1 MTGCVGCPPGSQTRC
16 VVAPHPMAWGWLS
29 GGRAA
34 FFHRLTWG
42 WRCLPSL
49 GLTVCLRV
57 FFVINIQPDEKEA
70 TWRFWWLT
78 AHWRKLC
85 HVAIPTCPRSWGC
98 GLGKYPWKGENE
110 SVDSPAWHHVA
121 PAPPGSCRDGRKE
134 RETGHFTLL

>member
-1 MTGCVGCPPGSQTRC
+1 MTLWAQEIGGDDWVRRLSCWIPDQMCGGSSS
-16 VVAPHPMAWGWLS
+16 HAWDWLS
-29 GGRAA
+29 GGQAA

-110 SVDSPAWHHVA
+110 S
-121 PAPPGSCRDGRKE
+121 GR
-134 RETGHFTLL
+134 